1 MRSGDL
7 PHTWGMSK
15 PLLALATSAMLI
27 GTVSHAA
34 DLRIYS
40 GFGEVRQAAAVQN
53 GQISLNLPVSLYNTI
68 IPDSLDLDGVQ
79 VVSRSLV
86 QQANWLSSLEGKTVT
101 LRENNKTERVT
112 LVRARDLLIRD
123 SQGQYRTVQ
132 AASLSY
138 DALPPLNPFSPS
150 WQATFNV
157 TGNATG
163 NATGAVGKPILTYL
177 TRALS
182 WTPRYTVKLTGSTLV
197 LAALADIRNS
207 SDQSFDVNAAE
218 LYAGEVQLEG
228 GQVYPLARTQ
238 AFDAQTTAGSVAQAP
253 KVNSLGELRG
263 LYRYGLSQP
272 FTLPASGSVS
282 LPFLNPR
289 VSFERFGVAGVGF
302 SLSGGKGNLNRGYRL
317 KSDTE
322 LPAGPVTV
330 REDGRLVGQVS
341 VQTTSANTPVDLN
354 LGTDP
359 DLSYIRSAAVT
370 VQGKGTKT
378 STVTV
383 RVTYTF
389 ENAKDRPTRFELTEY
404 GLDERATVTG
414 QATRTPEGNLLIK
427 TDVPA
432 RSGKTNGKASV
443 TFTVVQPNS

>member
-1 MRSGDL
+1 
-7 PHTWGMSK
+7 MSK
-15 PLLALATSAMLI
+15 QLLALTTSALMI
-27 GTVSHAA
+27 GTVSLSSTAEAA

-40 GFGEVRQAAAVQN
+40 GFGEVRQAATVQN
-53 GQISLNLPVSLYNTI
+53 GQISLSLPVSLYSTI
-68 IPDSLDLDGVQ
+68 IPDSLDLDGAQ
-79 VVSRSLV
+79 VASRSLV
-86 QQANWLSSLEGKTVT
+86 QQANWLSSLEGKMVT
-101 LRENNKTERVT
+101 LREKDKTERVT
-112 LVRARDLLIRD
+112 LVRARDLLVKD

-132 AASLSY
+132 AANLSY

-157 TGNATG
+157 V
-163 NATGAVGKPILTYL
+163 GAAGKPTLTYL

-182 WTPRYTVKLTGSTLV
+182 WTPRYTLKLTGSTLA

-228 GQVYPLARTQ
+228 GQVSPLARNQ
-238 AFDAQTTAGSVAQAP
+238 AFDTQATAGSVAMAP
-253 KVNSLGELRG
+253 KVGSLGELRG

-282 LPFLNPR
+282 LPFLNPK
-289 VSFERFGVAGVGF
+289 VTFERFGVAGVGF

-359 DLSYIRSAAVT
+359 DLSYTRSAAVT

-383 RVTYTF
+383 KVTYTF
-389 ENAKDRPTRFELTEY
+389 ENAKDRPTRFEMSEY

-414 QATRTPEGNLLIK
+414 QVTRTPEGNLLIK

-432 RSGKTNGKASV
+432 RSGKVNGKASV

>member
-1 MRSGDL
+1 
-7 PHTWGMSK
+7 MSK
-15 PLLALATSAMLI
+15 SKLALATSALLI
-27 GTVSHAA
+27 GTVALSSTAEAA

-40 GFGEVRQAAAVQN
+40 GFGEVRQAATVQN
-53 GQISLNLPVSLYNTI
+53 GQISLSLPVSLYSTI
-68 IPDSLDLDGVQ
+68 IPDSLDLDGAQ
-79 VVSRSLV
+79 VASRSLV
-86 QQANWLSSLEGKTVT
+86 QQANWLSSLEGKAVT
-101 LRENNKTERVT
+101 LREKDKTERVT

-132 AASLSY
+132 AANLSY

-157 TGNATG
+157 TGNV
-163 NATGAVGKPILTYL
+163 TGAAAKPTLTYL

-182 WTPRYTVKLTGSTLV
+182 WTPRYTLKLTGSTLV

-207 SDQSFDVNAAE
+207 SDQSFDVKATE
-218 LYAGEVQLEG
+218 LFAGEVQLEG
-228 GQVYPLARTQ
+228 GQAYLLARTQ
-238 AFDAQTTAGSVAQAP
+238 AFDAQTTAGSVASAP

-263 LYRYGLSQP
+263 LYRYALSQP

-282 LPFLNPR
+282 LPFLNPK
-289 VSFERFGVAGVGF
+289 VTFERFGVAGVGF

-359 DLSYIRSAAVT
+359 DLSYTRATAVT

-383 RVTYTF
+383 KVTYTF
-389 ENAKDRPTRFELTEY
+389 ENAKDRSTRFELTEY
-404 GLDERATVTG
+404 GFDERATVTG

-432 RSGKTNGKASV
+432 KSGKVNGKASV

>member
-1 MRSGDL
+1 
-7 PHTWGMSK
+7 MSK
-15 PLLALATSAMLI
+15 PLLALATSALLM
-27 GTVSHAA
+27 GTVSLSSAEAA

-40 GFGEVRQAAAVQN
+40 GFGEVRQAATVQN
-53 GQISLNLPVSLYNTI
+53 GQISLTLPVSLYSTI
-68 IPDSLDLDGVQ
+68 IPDSLDLDGAQ
-79 VVSRSLV
+79 VASRSLV
-86 QQANWLSSLEGKTVT
+86 QQANWLSSLEGKMVT

-157 TGNATG
+157 VGTS
-163 NATGAVGKPILTYL
+163 GKPTLTYL

-182 WTPRYTVKLTGSTLV
+182 WTPRYTLKLTGSTLA

-228 GQVYPLARTQ
+228 GQVSPLARNQ
-238 AFDAQTTAGSVAQAP
+238 AFDTQATAGSVTMAP

-282 LPFLNPR
+282 LPFLNPK
-289 VSFERFGVAGVGF
+289 VTFERFGVAGVGF

-359 DLSYIRSAAVT
+359 DLSYTRATAVT

-383 RVTYTF
+383 KVTYTF
-389 ENAKDRPTRFELTEY
+389 ENAKDRPTRFELSEY

-414 QATRTPEGNLLIK
+414 QVTRTPEGNLLIK

-432 RSGKTNGKASV
+432 KSGKVNGKASV
-443 TFTVVQPNS
+443 TFTVVQPNN

>member
-1 MRSGDL
+1 MPSGDL

-15 PLLALATSAMLI
+15 PLLALATSALLI

-53 GQISLNLPVSLYNTI
+53 GQISLNLPVSLYSTI

-163 NATGAVGKPILTYL
+163 AAGKPTLTYL

-182 WTPRYTVKLTGSTLV
+182 WTPRYTLKLTGSTLV

-207 SDQSFDVNAAE
+207 SDQSFDVKATE
-218 LYAGEVQLEG
+218 LFAGEVQLEG
-228 GQVYPLARTQ
+228 NQGYPLARTQ
-238 AFDAQTTAGSVAQAP
+238 AFDAQTTPTAGVAQAP

-272 FTLPASGSVS
+272 FTLPARGSVS
-282 LPFLNPR
+282 LPFLNPK

-359 DLSYIRSAAVT
+359 DLSYTRSAAVT

>member
-1 MRSGDL
+1 MPR
-7 PHTWGMSK
+7 
-15 PLLALATSAMLI
+15 PLHALATAALLI
-27 GTVSHAA
+27 GTVASFSDAAAA

-40 GFGEVRQAAAVQN
+40 GFGEVRQAATVQN
-53 GQISLNLPVSLYNTI
+53 GQISLSLPVSLYSTI
-68 IPDSLDLDGVQ
+68 IPDSLDLDGAQ
-79 VVSRSLV
+79 VASRSLV
-86 QQANWLSSLEGKTVT
+86 QQANWLSSLEGKAVT

-123 SQGQYRTVQ
+123 AQGKYRTVQ
-132 AASLSY
+132 AANLSY

-157 TGNATG
+157 TGA
-163 NATGAVGKPILTYL
+163 AGKPTLTYL

-182 WTPRYTVKLTGSTLV
+182 WTPRYTLKLTGSTLA

-218 LYAGEVQLEG
+218 LFAGEVQLEG
-228 GQVYPLARTQ
+228 GQPTPYAQ
-238 AFDAQTTAGSVAQAP
+238 DAAAPASLSQQGRVMVAP

-263 LYRYGLSQP
+263 LYRYALSQP

-282 LPFLNPR
+282 LPFLNPK
-289 VSFERFGVAGVGF
+289 VTFERFGVAGVGF

-359 DLSYIRSAAVT
+359 DLSYTRSAAVT

-378 STVTV
+378 ATVTV
-383 RVTYTF
+383 KVTYTF

-404 GLDERATVTG
+404 GFDERATVTG

-432 RSGKTNGKASV
+432 KSGKVNGKASV

>member
-7 PHTWGMSK
+7 PHTLGMSK
-15 PLLALATSAMLI
+15 PLLALATCAMLI
-27 GTVSHAA
+27 GTVSQAA

-40 GFGEVRQAAAVQN
+40 GFGEVRQAAVVQN

-68 IPDSLDLDGVQ
+68 IPDSLDLDGMQ
-79 VVSRSLV
+79 VVSRSLA

-112 LVRARDLLIRD
+112 LVRAHDLLIKD

-132 AASLSY
+132 ATSLSY

-157 TGNATG
+157 TGAAG
-163 NATGAVGKPILTYL
+163 RPILTYL

-182 WTPRYTVKLTGSTLV
+182 WTPRYTLKLTGSTLV

-228 GQVYPLARTQ
+228 GQVYPLARSQ
-238 AFDAQTTAGSVAQAP
+238 AFDAQTTTGSIAQAP

-282 LPFLNPR
+282 LPFLNPK
-289 VSFERFGVAGVGF
+289 VTFERFGVAGVGF

-359 DLSYIRSAAVT
+359 DLSYTRSAAVT

-432 RSGKTNGKASV
+432 KSGKMNGKASV

>member
-1 MRSGDL
+1 
-7 PHTWGMSK
+7 MSK
-15 PLLALATSAMLI
+15 PLLALATSALLM
-27 GTVSHAA
+27 GTVSLSSAEAA

-40 GFGEVRQAAAVQN
+40 GFGEVRQAATVQN
-53 GQISLNLPVSLYNTI
+53 GQISLTLPVSLYSTI
-68 IPDSLDLDGVQ
+68 IPDSLDLDGAQ
-79 VVSRSLV
+79 VASRSLV
-86 QQANWLSSLEGKTVT
+86 QQANWLSSLEGKMVT

-157 TGNATG
+157 VGTA
-163 NATGAVGKPILTYL
+163 GKPTLTYL

-182 WTPRYTVKLTGSTLV
+182 WTPRYTLKLTGSTLA

-228 GQVYPLARTQ
+228 GQVSPLARNQ
-238 AFDAQTTAGSVAQAP
+238 AFDTQATAGSVTMAP

-282 LPFLNPR
+282 LPFLNPK
-289 VSFERFGVAGVGF
+289 VTFERFGVAGVGF

-359 DLSYIRSAAVT
+359 DLSYTRATAVT

-383 RVTYTF
+383 KVTYTF
-389 ENAKDRPTRFELTEY
+389 ENAKDRPTRFELSEY

-414 QATRTPEGNLLIK
+414 QVTRTPEGNLLIK

-432 RSGKTNGKASV
+432 KSGKVNGKASV
-443 TFTVVQPNS
+443 TFTVVQPNN

>member
-7 PHTWGMSK
+7 PHTWGMPK
-15 PLLALATSAMLI
+15 PLLALATCAMLI
-27 GTVSHAA
+27 GTVSQAA

-40 GFGEVRQAAAVQN
+40 GFGEVRQAAVVQN

-68 IPDSLDLDGVQ
+68 IPDSLDLDGMQ

-86 QQANWLSSLEGKTVT
+86 QQANWLNSLEGKTVT

-112 LVRARDLLIRD
+112 LVRARDLLIKD

-132 AASLSY
+132 ATSLSY
-138 DALPPLNPFSPS
+138 DAPPPLNPFSPS

-157 TGNATG
+157 TGA
-163 NATGAVGKPILTYL
+163 AGKPILTYL

-182 WTPRYTVKLTGSTLV
+182 WTPRYTLKLTGSTLV

-228 GQVYPLARTQ
+228 GQVYPLARNQ

-282 LPFLNPR
+282 LPFLNPE
-289 VSFERFGVAGVGF
+289 VAFERFGVAGVGF

-359 DLSYIRSAAVT
+359 DLSYTRSAAVT

-378 STVTV
+378 SMVTV

-414 QATRTPEGNLLIK
+414 QATRTLEGNLLIK

-432 RSGKTNGKASV
+432 KSGKTNGKASV

>member
-1 MRSGDL
+1 
-7 PHTWGMSK
+7 MSK
-15 PLLALATSAMLI
+15 SLLALATSALLM
-27 GTVSHAA
+27 GSVSLSSAEAA

-40 GFGEVRQAAAVQN
+40 GFGEVRQAATVQN
-53 GQISLNLPVSLYNTI
+53 GQISLTLPVSLYSTI
-68 IPDSLDLDGVQ
+68 IPDSLDLDGAQ
-79 VVSRSLV
+79 VASRSLV
-86 QQANWLSSLEGKTVT
+86 QQANWLSSLEGKMVT

-112 LVRARDLLIRD
+112 LVRARDLLIKD
-123 SQGQYRTVQ
+123 AKGQYRTVQ
-132 AASLSY
+132 AANLSY
-138 DALPPLNPFSPS
+138 DALPPLNPFLPS

-157 TGNATG
+157 TGA
-163 NATGAVGKPILTYL
+163 AAKPTLTYL

-182 WTPRYTVKLTGSTLV
+182 WTPRYTLKLTGSTLA

-207 SDQSFDVNAAE
+207 SDQSFDVKATE
-218 LYAGEVQLEG
+218 LFAGEVQLEG
-228 GQVYPLARTQ
+228 GQVSPLARNQ
-238 AFDAQTTAGSVAQAP
+238 AFDVQATAGSVTASAP

-263 LYRYGLSQP
+263 LYRYALSQP

-282 LPFLNPR
+282 LPFLNPK
-289 VSFERFGVAGVGF
+289 VTFERFGVAGVGF

-359 DLSYIRSAAVT
+359 DLSYTRATAVT

-378 STVTV
+378 STVT
-383 RVTYTF
+383 
-389 ENAKDRPTRFELTEY
+389 
-404 GLDERATVTG
+404 G
-414 QATRTPEGNLLIK
+414 QVTRTPEGSLLIK

>member
-1 MRSGDL
+1 MPR
-7 PHTWGMSK
+7 
-15 PLLALATSAMLI
+15 PLHALATAALLI
-27 GTVSHAA
+27 GTMSHAA

-40 GFGEVRQAAAVQN
+40 GFGEVRQAAAVKN
-53 GQISLNLPVSLYNTI
+53 GQISLSLPVSLYSTI
-68 IPDSLDLDGVQ
+68 IPDSLDLDGAQ
-79 VVSRSLV
+79 VASRSLV
-86 QQANWLSSLEGKTVT
+86 QQANWLSSLEGQMVT

-112 LVRARDLLIRD
+112 LIRARDLLIRD
-123 SQGQYRTVQ
+123 SQGQYRTVE
-132 AASLSY
+132 AANLSY

-157 TGNATG
+157 V
-163 NATGAVGKPILTYL
+163 GAAGKPVLTYL

-182 WTPRYTVKLTGSTLV
+182 WTPRYTLKLTGSTLA

-207 SDQSFDVNAAE
+207 SDQSFDVKATE
-218 LYAGEVQLEG
+218 LFAGKVQLQN
-228 GQVYPLARTQ
+228 GQVYPLERNAQ
-238 AFDAQTTAGSVAQAP
+238 FDAVAQAAPAAAAP

-263 LYRYGLSQP
+263 LYRYALSQP

-282 LPFLNPR
+282 LPFLNPK
-289 VSFERFGVAGVGF
+289 VTFERFGVVGVGF

-330 REDGRLVGQVS
+330 REDGRLVGQVG
-341 VQTTSANTPVDLN
+341 VKTTSAGTPVDLN

-359 DLSYIRSAAVT
+359 DLSYTRATAVT

-378 STVTV
+378 ATVTI

-389 ENAKDRPTRFELTEY
+389 ENAKDRPTRFELSEY

-414 QATRTPEGNLLIK
+414 QVTRTPEGNLLIK

-432 RSGKTNGKASV
+432 RSGKVNGKASV